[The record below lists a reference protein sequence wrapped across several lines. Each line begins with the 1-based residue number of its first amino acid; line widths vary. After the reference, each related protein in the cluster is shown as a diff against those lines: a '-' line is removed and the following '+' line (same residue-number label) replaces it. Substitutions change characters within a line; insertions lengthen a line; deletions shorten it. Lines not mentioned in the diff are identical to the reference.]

1 MKNVIILLAL
11 FAFPFSIATAQDA
24 KLDSTSY
31 SLGIVLGENL
41 KKQDFG
47 AIDYDALMKGLKDI
61 SGGKSLQIDK
71 EEAQKIIQEHSKKRA
86 AIKSEKL
93 KKAGKEFLAANS
105 KKEGIVTLP
114 SGLQYTVLKKGTGVT
129 PRSDQRVTVHYE
141 GKLLDGTVFDS
152 SYKRGEPTT
161 FGITQVI
168 KGWTEALQLMP
179 IGSKW
184 RLYIPE
190 DLAYGSR
197 GAGRDIGPYETL
209 IFEVEL
215 IEIAKN

>member
-11 FAFPFSIATAQDA
+11 FAFPFSVTTAQDT

-31 SLGIVLGENL
+31 SLGVVLGENL

-47 AIDYDALMKGLKDI
+47 TIDFDALMKGLVDVSEGI
-61 SGGKSLQIDK
+61 SLKINK
-71 EEAQKIIQEHSKKRA
+71 EKAQKIIQEHSKKRA

-93 KKAGKEFLAANS
+93 KKAGTEFLAANG
-105 KKEGIVTLP
+105 KKEGVVTTS
-114 SGLQYTVLKKGTGVT
+114 SGLQYTVLTKGTGVT
-129 PRSDQRVTVHYE
+129 PTSGQRVTVHYE
-141 GKLLDGTVFDS
+141 GRLLDGTVFDS

-161 FGITQVI
+161 FGVTQVI

-179 IGSKW
+179 VGSKW
-184 RLYIPE
+184 RLFIPE
-190 DLAYGSR
+190 DLAYGAR

-209 IFEVEL
+209 IFDVEL